1 MLQVE
6 NGRIVDARRQPV
18 RLRGTCVGGWLHLEN
33 FIDGYPGAEHALRET
48 MARELGPARAEFFF
62 DRLAAHFFTE
72 DDVAF
77 VRGTGANTLRVPL
90 NYRRFERDE
99 RPFEIDDAGFARLD
113 RALSWA
119 ARHEMYVILDLHA
132 VQGWQNTDWHS
143 DNANRHALFWRHPHF
158 QDRFV
163 RLWEVIA
170 ERYAGHPWVAGYNVM
185 NEPVTNAPRGRFGSD
200 AYTPDWDALNG
211 VYRRVVKAIRA
222 LDPTHLVFLEG
233 DLFSTRFEGLDAPFA
248 ENLVYSSHAYTPAGF
263 GPGPYPGEYAGFEG
277 SFGSGARGRRW
288 DRETQREAFER
299 SEGHRFARRHGVPLW
314 VGEFGSVYNGPGDDT
329 RARLRAVD
337 DQIGVFEEFGAHWT
351 TWTYKDVG
359 VMGLVTLDPDSPY
372 ARLVAPSLRAKA
384 ALDTDFWMGW
394 LPSTPAKAKL
404 DELARLVE
412 ATVDDPAIEP
422 GANRRFL
429 GQATFDHYVGALL
442 QPGYARL
449 FKDLDETELDD
460 VLASFSLARC
470 RRNEGLVEVVSRYA
484 RAPQTA

>member
-77 VRGTGANTLRVPL
+77 VRAIGANTLRVPL

-99 RPFEIDDAGFARLD
+99 RPFEIDEAGFARLD
-113 RALSWA
+113 LALSWA

-200 AYTPDWDALNG
+200 AYTPDWDALNA
-211 VYRRVVKAIRA
+211 VYRRVVTAIRA
-222 LDPTHLVFLEG
+222 LDPHHLVFLEG

-248 ENLVYSSHAYTPAGF
+248 ENLVYSSHNYTPAGF

-277 SFGSGARGRRW
+277 SFGSGARGLRW
-288 DRETQREAFER
+288 DREAQREAFER
-299 SEGHRFARRHGVPLW
+299 SEGARFARRHGLPLW
-314 VGEFGSVYNGPGDDT
+314 VGEFGSVYNGPGDDL

-394 LPSTPAKAKL
+394 LPGTPAKAKL
-404 DELARLVE
+404 DELARIVE
-412 ATVDDPAIEP
+412 ETVDDPGLEP
-422 GANRRFL
+422 RANRRFL

-449 FKDLDETELDD
+449 FKPLDETELDD
-460 VLASFSLARC
+460 VLASFALRRC
-470 RRNEGLVEVVSRYA
+470 RRNEGLVEVVSRHA